1 MAGKYPNVEAVVDE
15 MVAAAKA
22 SLAEVHGKAIYL
34 EGGKEVKKEK
44 VKHNEGQKHGAF
56 NRAVQP
62 LMHKLRDAAE
72 VDVKA
77 NI

>member
-22 SLAEVHGKAIYL
+22 SLAESASKAVHL
-34 EGGKEVKKEK
+34 EHGKEVKKEK
-44 VKHNEGQKHGAF
+44 VKPNEGQKHGAF

-77 NI
+77 NL